1 MIPINKKIILGVTG
15 SVSAYKSAEL
25 IRLLLKEQF
34 FVQVVMTKSAK
45 EFISPLTLQALS
57 GNPVLENLWD
67 ATEGNGMEHINL
79 SRTSQLILI
88 APASANFIAKLANGI
103 ADDLLSNIC
112 LARTCPLLAAPAM
125 NIEMWQNPATQ
136 RNIKTLKKDGGI
148 VIGPEYGEQACGEI
162 GLGRLINLES
172 IILQVQKFSSEQI
185 FKDKKILTIKVGFD
199 PTAPDLHLGH
209 TVILRKMRQFQ
220 DLGHKV
226 IFLIGDFTGRIGDP
240 SGKNKTRPPLTDNEI
255 KENAQTY
262 KDQVYK
268 VLDPQKTIVDFNSR
282 WGDSMSAA
290 DMIKLAAQSTVARMI
305 ERDDFSKRYKNNQP
319 ISIHEFLYPLM
330 QGYDSVELEADIELG
345 GTDQKFNLLVGRD
358 LQRNS
363 DMSPQT
369 IITLPLLE
377 GLDGVKKMS
386 KSEQNY
392 IGITESADEIFGKTM
407 SISDEIMFKWFDL
420 LSLRPPSDIDDL
432 QKSIDNG
439 ANPRDAKIELAYEL
453 AERFTSTKDA
463 EEAKENFFKKFAKN
477 ELPTNIEEKE
487 IPFSGELALPN
498 ILKDLGMVTSTS
510 EALRLIKQGAVKI
523 DQNKV
528 ESKDF
533 KIEQNKK
540 TLIQV
545 GKKKFIYLS
554 LI

>member
-1 MIPINKKIILGVTG
+1 MDYKKQLQII
-15 SVSAYKSAEL
+15 K
-25 IRLLLKEQF
+25 Q
-34 FVQVVMTKSAK
+34 
-45 EFISPLTLQALS
+45 
-57 GNPVLENLWD
+57 
-67 ATEGNGMEHINL
+67 
-79 SRTSQLILI
+79 
-88 APASANFIAKLANGI
+88 GI
-103 ADDLLSNIC
+103 DEIIGEDDL
-112 LARTCPLLAAPAM
+112 
-125 NIEMWQNPATQ
+125 
-136 RNIKTLKKDGGI
+136 
-148 VIGPEYGEQACGEI
+148 
-162 GLGRLINLES
+162 
-172 IILQVQKFSSEQI
+172 VQKL
-185 FKDKKILTIKVGFD
+185 KDNKILTIKVGFD

-432 QKSIDNG
+432 KKSIDNG
-439 ANPRDAKIELAYEL
+439 TNPRDAKIELAYEL

-487 IPFSGELALPN
+487 IPFSSDIALPN

-523 DQNKV
+523 DQNKI

>member
-1 MIPINKKIILGVTG
+1 MDYKKQLQII
-15 SVSAYKSAEL
+15 K
-25 IRLLLKEQF
+25 Q
-34 FVQVVMTKSAK
+34 
-45 EFISPLTLQALS
+45 
-57 GNPVLENLWD
+57 
-67 ATEGNGMEHINL
+67 
-79 SRTSQLILI
+79 
-88 APASANFIAKLANGI
+88 GI
-103 ADDLLSNIC
+103 DEIIGEDDL
-112 LARTCPLLAAPAM
+112 
-125 NIEMWQNPATQ
+125 
-136 RNIKTLKKDGGI
+136 
-148 VIGPEYGEQACGEI
+148 
-162 GLGRLINLES
+162 
-172 IILQVQKFSSEQI
+172 VQKL
-185 FKDKKILTIKVGFD
+185 KDKKILTIKVGFD

-262 KDQVYK
+262 KEQVYK

-487 IPFSGELALPN
+487 IPFSSDLALPN

-554 LI
+554 LIE

>member
-1 MIPINKKIILGVTG
+1 MDYKKQLQII
-15 SVSAYKSAEL
+15 K
-25 IRLLLKEQF
+25 Q
-34 FVQVVMTKSAK
+34 
-45 EFISPLTLQALS
+45 
-57 GNPVLENLWD
+57 
-67 ATEGNGMEHINL
+67 
-79 SRTSQLILI
+79 
-88 APASANFIAKLANGI
+88 GI
-103 ADDLLSNIC
+103 DEIIGEDDL
-112 LARTCPLLAAPAM
+112 
-125 NIEMWQNPATQ
+125 
-136 RNIKTLKKDGGI
+136 
-148 VIGPEYGEQACGEI
+148 
-162 GLGRLINLES
+162 
-172 IILQVQKFSSEQI
+172 VQKL
-185 FKDKKILTIKVGFD
+185 KDKKILTIKVGFD

-240 SGKNKTRPPLTDNEI
+240 SGKNKTRPPLTDKEI

-268 VLDPQKTIVDFNSR
+268 VLVPQKTIIDFNSR

-420 LSLRPPSDIDDL
+420 LSFRPPSDIDNL
-432 QKSIDNG
+432 KKSIDNG

>member
-1 MIPINKKIILGVTG
+1 MDYKKQLQII
-15 SVSAYKSAEL
+15 K
-25 IRLLLKEQF
+25 Q
-34 FVQVVMTKSAK
+34 
-45 EFISPLTLQALS
+45 
-57 GNPVLENLWD
+57 
-67 ATEGNGMEHINL
+67 
-79 SRTSQLILI
+79 
-88 APASANFIAKLANGI
+88 GI
-103 ADDLLSNIC
+103 DEIIGEDDL
-112 LARTCPLLAAPAM
+112 
-125 NIEMWQNPATQ
+125 
-136 RNIKTLKKDGGI
+136 
-148 VIGPEYGEQACGEI
+148 
-162 GLGRLINLES
+162 
-172 IILQVQKFSSEQI
+172 VQKL
-185 FKDKKILTIKVGFD
+185 KDNKILTIKVGFD

-432 QKSIDNG
+432 KKSIDNG

-510 EALRLIKQGAVKI
+510 EALRLIKQGAVKV

>member
-1 MIPINKKIILGVTG
+1 MDYKKQLQII
-15 SVSAYKSAEL
+15 K
-25 IRLLLKEQF
+25 Q
-34 FVQVVMTKSAK
+34 
-45 EFISPLTLQALS
+45 
-57 GNPVLENLWD
+57 
-67 ATEGNGMEHINL
+67 
-79 SRTSQLILI
+79 
-88 APASANFIAKLANGI
+88 GI
-103 ADDLLSNIC
+103 DEIIGEDDL
-112 LARTCPLLAAPAM
+112 
-125 NIEMWQNPATQ
+125 
-136 RNIKTLKKDGGI
+136 
-148 VIGPEYGEQACGEI
+148 
-162 GLGRLINLES
+162 
-172 IILQVQKFSSEQI
+172 VQKL
-185 FKDKKILTIKVGFD
+185 KDNKILTIKVGFD

-262 KDQVYK
+262 KDQVFK
-268 VLDPQKTIVDFNSR
+268 VLDPQKTIIDFNSR

-363 DMSPQT
+363 DIPPQT

-487 IPFSGELALPN
+487 IPFSGEHALPN

>member
-1 MIPINKKIILGVTG
+1 MDYKKQLQII
-15 SVSAYKSAEL
+15 K
-25 IRLLLKEQF
+25 Q
-34 FVQVVMTKSAK
+34 
-45 EFISPLTLQALS
+45 
-57 GNPVLENLWD
+57 
-67 ATEGNGMEHINL
+67 
-79 SRTSQLILI
+79 
-88 APASANFIAKLANGI
+88 GI
-103 ADDLLSNIC
+103 DEIIGEDDL
-112 LARTCPLLAAPAM
+112 
-125 NIEMWQNPATQ
+125 
-136 RNIKTLKKDGGI
+136 
-148 VIGPEYGEQACGEI
+148 
-162 GLGRLINLES
+162 
-172 IILQVQKFSSEQI
+172 VQKL
-185 FKDKKILTIKVGFD
+185 KDNKILTIKVGFD

-290 DMIKLAAQSTVARMI
+290 DMVKLAAQSTVARMI

-363 DMSPQT
+363 NMSPQT

-463 EEAKENFFKKFAKN
+463 EEAKENFFKKFSKN

-487 IPFSGELALPN
+487 IPFSAELALPN

>member
-1 MIPINKKIILGVTG
+1 MDYKKQLQII
-15 SVSAYKSAEL
+15 K
-25 IRLLLKEQF
+25 Q
-34 FVQVVMTKSAK
+34 
-45 EFISPLTLQALS
+45 
-57 GNPVLENLWD
+57 
-67 ATEGNGMEHINL
+67 
-79 SRTSQLILI
+79 
-88 APASANFIAKLANGI
+88 GI
-103 ADDLLSNIC
+103 DEIIGEDDL
-112 LARTCPLLAAPAM
+112 
-125 NIEMWQNPATQ
+125 
-136 RNIKTLKKDGGI
+136 
-148 VIGPEYGEQACGEI
+148 
-162 GLGRLINLES
+162 
-172 IILQVQKFSSEQI
+172 VQKL
-185 FKDKKILTIKVGFD
+185 KDKKSLTIKVGFD

-363 DMSPQT
+363 DISPQT

-407 SISDEIMFKWFDL
+407 SISDEIMFKWFDV
-420 LSLRPPSDIDDL
+420 LSLRPPSDIDGL
-432 QKSIDNG
+432 KKSIDNG

>member
-1 MIPINKKIILGVTG
+1 MDYKKQLQII
-15 SVSAYKSAEL
+15 K
-25 IRLLLKEQF
+25 Q
-34 FVQVVMTKSAK
+34 
-45 EFISPLTLQALS
+45 
-57 GNPVLENLWD
+57 
-67 ATEGNGMEHINL
+67 
-79 SRTSQLILI
+79 
-88 APASANFIAKLANGI
+88 GI
-103 ADDLLSNIC
+103 DEIIGEDDL
-112 LARTCPLLAAPAM
+112 
-125 NIEMWQNPATQ
+125 
-136 RNIKTLKKDGGI
+136 
-148 VIGPEYGEQACGEI
+148 
-162 GLGRLINLES
+162 
-172 IILQVQKFSSEQI
+172 VQKL
-185 FKDKKILTIKVGFD
+185 KDNKILTIKVGFD

-487 IPFSGELALPN
+487 IPFSSDIALPN